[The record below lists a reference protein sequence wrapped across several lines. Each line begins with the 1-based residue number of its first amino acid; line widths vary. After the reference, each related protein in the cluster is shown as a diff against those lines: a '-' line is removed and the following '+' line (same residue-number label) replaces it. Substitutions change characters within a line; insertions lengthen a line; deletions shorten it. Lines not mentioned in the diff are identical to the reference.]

1 MNRAHWKPALLTV
14 IVLVVATA
22 GGLLIRGNTGSGHTA
37 EVPTA
42 DEQVLR
48 AAETPRVEDAFQPGD
63 AATARVTPRIASVP
77 KVGDSSTNVAER
89 RQLLETIGV
98 LTAAH
103 CYQTYFNIGLI
114 ADGKARGTY
123 TEKDASK
130 LLDTVLSLLDSV
142 DRRLTVLS
150 KIDLEK
156 ADRDSLER
164 MRDLSDLLHQQG
176 KALEIFWDSGKD
188 DDAAKYED
196 VRKDS
201 WAAISKLMGIGR

>member
-1 MNRAHWKPALLTV
+1 MSRAHWKPAFLAA

-22 GGLLIRGNTGSGHTA
+22 GGLLIRGNSGSGHTA
-37 EVPTA
+37 EVPTVN
-42 DEQVLR
+42 EQ
-48 AAETPRVEDAFQPGD
+48 AETLKSEETFRAGD
-63 AATARVTPRIASVP
+63 ATTTRATPGASVP
-77 KVGDSSTNVAER
+77 KVGESSTNAAER

-103 CYQTYFNIGLI
+103 CYQSYFNIGLI

-130 LLDTVLSLLDSV
+130 LLNTVLSLLDSV

-176 KALEIFWDSGKD
+176 RALEIFWDSGKD

-196 VRKDS
+196 VRKDA